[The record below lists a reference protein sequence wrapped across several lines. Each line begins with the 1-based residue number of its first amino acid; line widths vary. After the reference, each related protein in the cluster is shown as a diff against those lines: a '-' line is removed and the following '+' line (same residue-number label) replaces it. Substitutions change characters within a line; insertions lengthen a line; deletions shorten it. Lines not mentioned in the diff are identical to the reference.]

1 MSFLLFQGTP
11 PETKPTKPT
20 RPNMRKAL
28 SDWLIKNYGQE
39 YQETLLQQRA
49 KSARLMRKSG
59 FSLEEKEAGGQP
71 VVGIIGGGFA
81 GMYAGL
87 ILQSLGIE
95 FEIFESSD
103 RVGGR
108 IKTWYSSDYNEK
120 NKDKACLYGEVGG
133 MRLPQ
138 FAPDMLPVQQLAL
151 SVNAVLGRN
160 GLDKQQVYWRK
171 FFYNSPVQRIRF
183 NNMAAP
189 IIAKDSAVNPL
200 NFDKANGGD
209 LDKVWVTKQKGPDGP
224 YLPVNMI
231 MDKVNT
237 PFINAINKNFEKG
250 FELLMQYD
258 DHSMWSYLTSV
269 FTLGQLGEYYHADMG
284 PKSANLPWTVA
295 SYLETTGVGS
305 GMFTVSF
312 VEMVLAA
319 YDWGGS
325 KDPYR
330 PNDPNVY
337 MLTVNQGMQHL
348 PDACHTV
355 LNLDQGVQEADG
367 QLAQVQLGLLP
378 GPGGKYSYD
387 PPNLTEDAKPL
398 PPDPPVAS
406 PSKKLQPTMV
416 NAEPAVSATAGK
428 TKQRVF
434 LNHKVVELQHD
445 PSLNNGQGGMR
456 MKLVNTEGKKEKLV
470 DKQYPYVISTLPF
483 GMYMTGYPQYN
494 LLNDISFAKAQAIR
508 QCNYMPSFKAFLT
521 FKKNFWS
528 ELGERQGYSKDKG
541 LGAATTDRPN
551 RQIIY
556 PSYGYEAK
564 GGVLQVY
571 CWAEDARRL
580 GALSDEE
587 RINECLKGIAHLY
600 PDGDV
605 YANFAGYKDGATTKT
620 WFWDANSGGGA
631 FALFNPG
638 QFKNMYATLL
648 TPEFGGCLNI
658 AGEACSVHHGWIV
671 GALDSAYNAVYNI
684 LVTMGADD
692 KIKQMEA
699 TWGSLSVPNIDEASL
714 TAAKK

>member
-11 PETKPTKPT
+11 PETKPVPPAK
-20 RPNMRKAL
+20 PNMRKAF
-28 SDWLIKNYGQE
+28 SAWLIKKYGTDYIQ
-39 YQETLLQQRA
+39 TLQQQRGNT
-49 KSARLMRKSG
+49 SRLMRSSG
-59 FSLEEKEAGGQP
+59 FNLAAKETATQP
-71 VVGIIGGGFA
+71 VVGIAGGGFA

-95 FEIFESSD
+95 FEIFENSD

-108 IKTWYSSDYNEK
+108 IKTWYSDDYNEK
-120 NKDKACLYGEVGG
+120 QKDKACLYGEVGG

-151 SVNAVLGRN
+151 GVNAVLERN
-160 GLDKQQVYWRK
+160 GLDKQKVFWRK
-171 FFYNSPVQRIRF
+171 FFYNSPVQRMRF
-183 NNMAAP
+183 NDMPAP
-189 IIAKDSAVNPL
+189 VLAKNAGTNSL
-200 NFDKANGGD
+200 HFGKADGGD
-209 LDKVWVTKQKGPDGP
+209 LDKVWVAKQKGDNGY

-231 MDKVNT
+231 MDMVNT
-237 PFINAINKNFEKG
+237 PFINAINKDFEKG
-250 FELLMQYD
+250 FEMLMQYD
-258 DHSMWSYLTSV
+258 EYSMWSYLTDV
-269 FTLGQLGEYYHADMG
+269 FTLGQMGKYYQKEMG
-284 PKSANLPWTVA
+284 NKTDHLPWAVA
-295 SYLETTGVGS
+295 SYLETTSVGS
-305 GMFTVSF
+305 GMFAVSF

-337 MLTVNQGMQHL
+337 MLTVNQGMQHF

-355 LNLDQGVQEADG
+355 LNLEQGVQEADG
-367 QLAQVQLGLLP
+367 QLAMVQLGILP
-378 GPGGKYSYD
+378 DAQGKYSYN
-387 PPNLTEDAKPL
+387 PPNLTPDAKPL
-398 PPDPPVAS
+398 PPDPAVLN
-406 PSKKLQPTMV
+406 KLKTRQPTI
-416 NAEPAVSATAGK
+416 SAAPPTATK
-428 TKQRVF
+428 SKHKQRVF
-434 LNHKVVELQHD
+434 LKHKVVELQHD
-445 PSLNNGQGGMR
+445 PKLYNGKGGMK
-456 MKLVNTEGKKEKLV
+456 MKLVQTDAKEKLIE
-470 DKQYPYVISTLPF
+470 KHYPYVISTLPF
-483 GMYMTGYPQYN
+483 GMYMNGYPKLN
-494 LLNDISFAKAQAIR
+494 LLNNISFAKAQAIR
-508 QCNYMPSFKAFLT
+508 ECNYMPSFKAFLT

-528 ELGERQGYSKDKG
+528 EAGEKAGYPADKG
-541 LGAATTDRPN
+541 LGAASTDRPN

-587 RINECLKGIAHLY
+587 RVNECLKGIAHLY
-600 PDGDV
+600 PDADV
-605 YANFAGYKDGATTKT
+605 YKHFAGYKDGVTTKT

-648 TPEFGGCLNI
+648 TPEFGGSLNI
-658 AGEACSVHHGWIV
+658 AGEACSVHHGWIA

-684 LVTMGADD
+684 LNNMGADD

-699 TWGSLSVPNIDEASL
+699 TWGSLAVPNVEG
-714 TAAKK
+714 AKV

>member
-1 MSFLLFQGTP
+1 MSYLLFKGTP
-11 PETKPTKPT
+11 PETKPTPPA

-28 SDWLIKNYGQE
+28 SAWLIKNYGSD
-39 YQETLLQQRA
+39 YQKTLLQQRS
-49 KSARLMRKSG
+49 KNVRLMRKTG
-59 FSLEEKEAGGQP
+59 FSLEAKEEAGQP
-71 VVGIIGGGFA
+71 VVGIVGGGFA

-108 IKTWYSSDYNEK
+108 IKTWYSTDYNEK

-151 SVNAVLGRN
+151 GVNAVLERN
-160 GLDKQQVYWRK
+160 KLEKQKVYWRK
-171 FFYNSPVQRIRF
+171 FFYNSPVQRMRF
-183 NNMAAP
+183 NNMEAP
-189 IIAKDSAVNPL
+189 IIAKNAAANSL
-200 NFDKANGGD
+200 NFGKADGGD
-209 LDKVWVTKQKGPDGP
+209 LDKVWVTKQKGASGT

-231 MDKVNT
+231 MDMVNT

-250 FELLMQYD
+250 FEMLMQYD
-258 DHSMWSYLTSV
+258 EYSMWGYLTNV
-269 FTLGQLGEYYHADMG
+269 FTLGQLGEYYQEEMG
-284 PKSANLPWTVA
+284 PKKANIPWAVA
-295 SYLETTGVGS
+295 SYLETTSVGS
-305 GMFTVSF
+305 GMFAVSF

-337 MLTVNQGMQHL
+337 MLTVNQGMQHF

-355 LNLDQGVQEADG
+355 LNLEQGVQEADG
-367 QLAQVQLGLLP
+367 QLAQVQLGILP
-378 GPGGKYSYD
+378 NEHGMYSYN
-387 PPNLTEDAKPL
+387 PPNLTEDAQPL
-398 PPDPPVAS
+398 PPDPPIITKT
-406 PSKKLQPTMV
+406 KKLQANLQPELQQEG
-416 NAEPAVSATAGK
+416 AASRS
-428 TKQRVF
+428 KQRVF
-434 LNHKVVELQHD
+434 LNHKVVDLQYD
-445 PSLNNGQGGMR
+445 GSLYNGQGGMK
-456 MKLVNTEGKKEKLV
+456 MKLVNAEEGKKEKV
-470 DKQYPYVISTLPF
+470 KDKQYPYVISTIPF

-494 LLNDISFAKAQAIR
+494 LLNNISFAKAQAIR
-508 QCNYMPSFKAFLT
+508 ECNYMPSFKAFVT
-521 FKKNFWS
+521 FKKNFWA

-541 LGAATTDRPN
+541 LGAASTDRPN

-564 GGVLQVY
+564 GGVLQIY

-587 RINECLKGIAHLY
+587 RVNECLKGIDYLY

-605 YANFAGYKDGATTKT
+605 YANFAGYKEGVTTKT

-648 TPEFGGCLNI
+648 TPEFNGCLNI

-684 LVTMGADD
+684 LTTMGADD
-692 KIKQMEA
+692 KIQQMEGIWSTLA
-699 TWGSLSVPNIDEASL
+699 VPNVEENVVVS
-714 TAAKK
+714 K